1 MDDVENAESGA
12 SSEAARHRL
21 TGLAAVKLHATL
33 VSGLVLCAL
42 AFWFELGRA
51 ERGNSLSWAYVF
63 EWPLLAVFAVYMW
76 WKFLHPGGDGAK
88 KSKKPKPAIA
98 PEYEGMLAGWQEHQR
113 ALAVEQA
120 KSSPAPEPPKEG
132 SDTSP

>member
-1 MDDVENAESGA
+1 MGVVVPGCLALTWWQITRALSGN
-12 SSEAARHRL
+12 
-21 TGLAAVKLHATL
+21 T
-33 VSGLVLCAL
+33 
-42 AFWFELGRA
+42 
-51 ERGNSLSWAYVF
+51 LSWAYVF